1 MRCFHPGMIVW
12 QCLCAAEILLC
23 EVRGKTWKKRRT
35 PPLGIEPR
43 TCRLTADRSAN
54 GALEAWINS
63 FCWHLTT
70 TWKKKKKITS
80 HFSQKDWLVR
90 FFFFSSESFFF
101 FLTRPEHCWPFISSS
116 YQASLP
122 NVRCSLPK
130 FDSKILITSNA
141 LQRDSNMQTPRT
153 PTYGAFFQWFL
164 FRMDFAQIWSYSER
178 STRADYRSR
187 FKIKKSEKKAVA
199 FSFRIVKRGLNLM
212 RSMQQGISTH
222 YNTRFGI

>member
-1 MRCFHPGMIVW
+1 MSDFY
-12 QCLCAAEILLC
+12 
-23 EVRGKTWKKRRT
+23 
-35 PPLGIEPR
+35 
-43 TCRLTADRSAN
+43 
-54 GALEAWINS
+54 
-63 FCWHLTT
+63 
-70 TWKKKKKITS
+70 
-80 HFSQKDWLVR
+80 
-90 FFFFSSESFFF
+90 FFS
-101 FLTRPEHCWPFISSS
+101 LTRPEHCWPFISSS
-116 YQASLP
+116 YQASVP

-164 FRMDFAQIWSYSER
+164 FRMVFAQIWSIQHACR
-178 STRADYRSR
+178 LQVPVQD
-187 FKIKKSEKKAVA
+187 KKKSKKKAVA